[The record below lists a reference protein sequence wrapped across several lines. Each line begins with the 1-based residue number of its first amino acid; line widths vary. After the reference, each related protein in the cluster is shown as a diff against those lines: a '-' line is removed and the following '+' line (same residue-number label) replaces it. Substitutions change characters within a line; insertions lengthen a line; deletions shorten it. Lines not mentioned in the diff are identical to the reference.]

1 MKNELLREI
10 YAQVG
15 RSELSSAGALERIRA
30 LRDAQAKGGA
40 RPSPSARGYAYH
52 DSYVRDH
59 LVERQ
64 RILLGVTHAALALDF
79 VRAKTPH
86 GAAYGVRRLTFV
98 EPVVLPEGR
107 EVSVSVSEQ
116 GGDGEFAVLCRASA
130 RHRSPD
136 EDGASV
142 AARGAFNP
150 RPAPRP
156 AAVDLK
162 PFMTAPAKVVL
173 AREIYGQNEQ
183 IVHGPSL
190 QSVRKIYVKGEQALG
205 RLVLS
210 DEMAAEP
217 PYGSLHPSLLDGAIM
232 ASAVLLPPETRSQPF
247 IPLMIRELTVYGQVA
262 NACYCLASLSKVNE
276 EVTVC
281 DIRLL
286 DADGTVT
293 VDMVGVTCKRI
304 RTGAAR
310 EDGRTEAKAVEASA
324 AVGLGAQIEQYL
336 TGKLSELIGRPG
348 PLAPD
353 VNFMDLGAESSGLIA
368 MASQIEKELGFDLYP
383 TVFFEY
389 PNLAELAAFL
399 EREHGEAFRAHFH
412 AGQPADAAGPTAQP
426 ASAPRAA
433 RPAPASAAGDK
444 EDASRID
451 APLAGGDDRIAII
464 GMAGRYADAA
474 DLGAFWENTVAGKEL
489 ITEVPADH
497 WDYRPW
503 FDERRNQA
511 DKTYCKWGSFVD
523 DVAAFDAGFFG
534 ISRKEAETMDP
545 QQRLVLQALYHAAE
559 DAGYGARIRG
569 SATGVFIGCCF
580 YDYAQE
586 MCLQGKAVAPHDGTG
601 NAATMLANRPSFFL
615 DLRGP
620 SLTLDTACSSSL
632 VALDMAC
639 DSLRRGACGMAFV
652 GGVNLL
658 LSSWHYRYFS
668 SINAL
673 SATGRCHSFDQQADG
688 YVPGEGV
695 GVVLLKPY
703 ARALADGDRIHAVI
717 AGSAVAHGGHTP
729 SPTAPSVKME
739 TQVLLE
745 AWKRAGI
752 DPASLAYVE
761 AHGTGTP
768 LGDPIEI
775 EALKAAFAEHTK
787 EQAFCALG
795 TAKAQIGHTE
805 GAAGIT
811 GVIRAVLAI
820 QHKTIPAMHGFET
833 LNPYV
838 KLERGP
844 VFIPRG
850 NLEWPARD
858 GTPRRAGVSSFG
870 FGGTYAHVVL
880 EEAPAAPA
888 QAGSAAAPWTL
899 IAVSAKSKASQRAR
913 LAELRAWLDGREHA
927 DLERLAFTLNATR
940 AHWEKRTAF
949 VVQSGRELVQALDAV
964 LAGGETP
971 FGVSADAKARA
982 SAGED
987 LPALYQ
993 ALDAASGADEARRQL
1008 MRIAQCYVEG
1018 ANPDWRRLGAE
1029 GPAIDAPLYPFE
1041 TEHFWFDRQARAPAE
1056 AATGVILPEVLPEEA
1071 VRPVKAIPA
1080 AVAASPEAAT
1090 VHRAE
1095 VEAKA
1100 IGILSEILLLP
1111 AEQIEMD
1118 AELAGLGV
1126 DSIMTMQFVVAV
1138 NKAFGLHLSAAA
1150 LYSASQVGQVVDVVF
1165 LAVAGQET
1173 PAPASVRDQPAA
1185 APAETLARPAPKPVA
1200 PPAEEPPKA
1209 RIVLKGTPEAA
1220 PPPPAAASHY
1230 RAMLSF
1236 NDTMPGTPIF
1246 LVHPGGAGAES
1257 YIKLANYL
1265 DGGQPVHAIES
1276 YNLYSGEAPIRTITE
1291 LAALYLKHVRGVQPR
1306 GPYFLGGWSR
1316 GGMVAFEMAQQ
1327 LFDAGERVETLYLL
1341 DSYVMNEQEKTVAI
1355 DNVMKHSMLPGGVAS
1370 FRDLLKNNLAVE
1382 RISNVVYQPRP
1393 YPGRAVLFKANQQLE
1408 TRAAKQTMELAQTS
1422 AREVVERDSSEQ
1434 VAQVI
1439 DNLNAFI
1446 NEDTVADFNRLGAKP
1461 DNGWSRYIEN
1471 LSIRIVDG
1479 NHFSIMEERT
1489 LRPIAR
1495 HIQSDMDATRYAE
1508 QAV

>member
-10 YAQVG
+10 YAQVS
-15 RSELSSAGALERIRA
+15 RNELSSAGALERIRA
-30 LRDAQAKGGA
+30 LREEQGRT
-40 RPSPSARGYAYH
+40 RPSAPSPARAYSYH
-52 DSYVRDH
+52 DPYVRDH

-79 VRAKTPH
+79 IRGKTPH
-86 GAAYGVRRLTFV
+86 GAAYGIRRLTFV
-98 EPVVLPEGR
+98 EPVVLREGR
-107 EVSVSVSEQ
+107 DVSVSVSERD
-116 GGDGEFAVLCRASA
+116 GGAAFSVLCREPAP
-130 RHRSPD
+130 HRTPD
-136 EDGASV
+136 EDGAGV
-142 AARGAFNP
+142 AARGEFHP
-150 RPAPRP
+150 LPAPQP

-162 PFMTAPAKVVL
+162 PFLTAPGKVVL
-173 AREIYGQNEQ
+173 AREIYGRNEQ

-190 QSVRKIYVKGEQALG
+190 QSVRKIYVRGEQALG

-210 DEMAAEP
+210 DEMAAEA
-217 PYGSLHPSLLDGAIM
+217 PYGSVHPSLLDGAIM

-247 IPLMIRELTVYGQVA
+247 IPLMIRELTVYGRVP
-262 NACYCLASLSKVNE
+262 NACYCLATLSKVNE

-281 DIRLL
+281 DIRLV

-293 VDMVGVTCKRI
+293 VDMAGVTCKRI
-304 RTGAAR
+304 RSGAPR
-310 EDGRTEAKAVEASA
+310 DDGRADGQTGGARA

-336 TGKLSELIGRPG
+336 TGKLGELIGRPG
-348 PLAPD
+348 PIAPD
-353 VNFMDLGAESSGLIA
+353 VNFMDLGAESSGLIV
-368 MASQIEKELGFDLYP
+368 MASRIEKELGFDLYP

-399 EREHGEAFRAHFH
+399 EREHGEACQAYFQ
-412 AGQPADAAGPTAQP
+412 AGLPDADAGPATPP
-426 ASAPRAA
+426 AAAPRAS
-433 RPAPASAAGDK
+433 RPVPAGD
-444 EDASRID
+444 EEADSRSGG
-451 APLAGGDDRIAII
+451 PLADGDDRIAII

-474 DLGAFWENTVAGKEL
+474 DLAAFWENTVAGKDL
-489 ITEVPADH
+489 IREVPADH

-503 FDERRNQA
+503 FDARRNQA
-511 DKTYCKWGSFVD
+511 DKTYCKWGSFID
-523 DVAAFDAGFFG
+523 GVAEFDAGFFG

-559 DAGYGARIRG
+559 DAGYGARIKG

-586 MCLQGKAVAPHDGTG
+586 MCLRGKGVEPHDGTG

-752 DPASLAYVE
+752 APDSLAYVE

-775 EALKAAFAEHTK
+775 EALKAAFAEHTSR
-787 EQAFCALG
+787 QAFCALG

-820 QHKTIPAMHGFET
+820 KHQTIPAMHRFET

-838 KLERGP
+838 KLDGGP

-850 NLEWPARD
+850 NLEWPVRD
-858 GTPRRAGVSSFG
+858 GAPRRAGVSSFG

-880 EEAPAAPA
+880 EEAPPRPAPVGNA
-888 QAGSAAAPWTL
+888 ETPWTL
-899 IAVSAKSKASQRAR
+899 LAVSAKSGASQHAR
-913 LAELRAWLDGREHA
+913 LAGLRAWLDGREPV

-940 AHWEKRTAF
+940 AHWEKRAAF
-949 VVQSGRELVQALDAV
+949 VVRSAQELAQALDAV
-964 LAGGETP
+964 LAGAQTP
-971 FGVSADAKARA
+971 FGLASDAKARA
-982 SAGED
+982 SAGD
-987 LPALYQ
+987 GLPECYA
-993 ALDAASGADEARRQL
+993 ALDAAAGPDEARRQL
-1008 MRIAQCYVEG
+1008 MRIAQCYVDG
-1018 ANPDWRRLGAE
+1018 ANPDWRRLAGE

-1041 TEHFWFDRQARAPAE
+1041 TERFWFEHQAVETPVDAGLPSAEAGTPPASLPAE
-1056 AATGVILPEVLPEEA
+1056 AKAAEARPATA
-1071 VRPVKAIPA
+1071 VP
-1080 AVAASPEAAT
+1080 
-1090 VHRAE
+1090 RAE
-1095 VEAKA
+1095 VEARA
-1100 IGILSEILLLP
+1100 IRILSEILLLP
-1111 AEQIEMD
+1111 AEKIEMD

-1150 LYSASQVGQVVDVVF
+1150 LYAASRVGQVVDVVF
-1165 LAVAGQET
+1165 QAVADQGGAT
-1173 PAPASVRDQPAA
+1173 PPPERDAPQA
-1185 APAETLARPAPKPVA
+1185 APAEERRPAPKPVA
-1200 PPAEEPPKA
+1200 PPPEAPAKA
-1209 RIVLKGTPEAA
+1209 RIVLKGTPEPA
-1220 PPPPAAASHY
+1220 PVPPPAASSY

-1236 NDTMPGTPIF
+1236 NETMPGTPIF

-1265 DGGQPVHAIES
+1265 DGRQPVHAIES
-1276 YNLYSGEAPIRTITE
+1276 YNLYSGEEPIRTITE
-1291 LAALYLKHVRGVQPR
+1291 LAALYLKHVRSVQPH

-1393 YPGRAVLFKANQQLE
+1393 YPGRAILFKANQQLE

-1422 AREVVERDSSEQ
+1422 AREVVARNSSEQ